1 MLEQIFSTLFSWATL
16 KAALRF
22 TTPIL
27 LASLGAIFTARAGV
41 LNLNLEGTMLAAALG
56 GVLGCHYSGSL
67 WTGILAAILVGV
79 LIAAILAWDGIY
91 MKSNM
96 VLAGTA
102 LNTFVSGLTIFV
114 LFMITG
120 EKGTSTK
127 LTSYKMPSIDIPLI
141 KDIPVLGEILSGHS
155 ILTYFAF
162 ICVFIAAFLLFK
174 TAIGLR
180 IRAVGENSDAA
191 ESVGVNVKRIKAMS
205 LIICGFF
212 ASLGGAYLSMDYV
225 TWFQRE
231 MTSGRGFIAL
241 AAMNLG
247 NSHPVGTMLAA
258 MLFGAAEAIA
268 TILQSLKIPYQLV
281 LMIPYFVTLIGL
293 IVYAIRREAKIK
305 KLRMSR

>member
-1 MLEQIFSTLFSWATL
+1 
-16 KAALRF
+16 
-22 TTPIL
+22 
-27 LASLGAIFTARAGV
+27 
-41 LNLNLEGTMLAAALG
+41 
-56 GVLGCHYSGSL
+56 
-67 WTGILAAILVGV
+67 
-79 LIAAILAWDGIY
+79 
-91 MKSNM
+91 M

-141 KDIPVLGEILSGHS
+141 KNIPVLGEILSGHS

-180 IRAVGENSDAA
+180 IRAVGENPDAA

-247 NSHPVGTMLAA
+247 NSHPCLLYT
-258 MLFGAAEAIA
+258 
-268 TILQSLKIPYQLV
+268 
-281 LMIPYFVTLIGL
+281 
-293 IVYAIRREAKIK
+293 
-305 KLRMSR
+305 SRCV

>member
-1 MLEQIFSTLFSWATL
+1 
-16 KAALRF
+16 
-22 TTPIL
+22 
-27 LASLGAIFTARAGV
+27 
-41 LNLNLEGTMLAAALG
+41 
-56 GVLGCHYSGSL
+56 
-67 WTGILAAILVGV
+67 
-79 LIAAILAWDGIY
+79 
-91 MKSNM
+91 
-96 VLAGTA
+96 
-102 LNTFVSGLTIFV
+102 
-114 LFMITG
+114 MITG

>member
-56 GVLGCHYSGSL
+56 GVLGCHYGGSL

-120 EKGTSTK
+120 EKGTSTQQEGG
-127 LTSYKMPSIDIPLI
+127 DEHA
-141 KDIPVLGEILSGHS
+141 DE
-155 ILTYFAF
+155 
-162 ICVFIAAFLLFK
+162 
-174 TAIGLR
+174 GL
-180 IRAVGENSDAA
+180 
-191 ESVGVNVKRIKAMS
+191 
-205 LIICGFF
+205 
-212 ASLGGAYLSMDYV
+212 
-225 TWFQRE
+225 
-231 MTSGRGFIAL
+231 
-241 AAMNLG
+241 
-247 NSHPVGTMLAA
+247 
-258 MLFGAAEAIA
+258 
-268 TILQSLKIPYQLV
+268 
-281 LMIPYFVTLIGL
+281 
-293 IVYAIRREAKIK
+293 
-305 KLRMSR
+305 